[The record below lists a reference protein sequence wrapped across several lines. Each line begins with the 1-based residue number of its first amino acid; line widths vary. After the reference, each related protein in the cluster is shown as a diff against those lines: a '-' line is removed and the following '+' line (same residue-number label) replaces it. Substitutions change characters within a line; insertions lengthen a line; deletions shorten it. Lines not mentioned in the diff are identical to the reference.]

1 MADGDKIKQVFWNIA
16 ENAVRAMRE
25 GGVLRVSIERMGD
38 DWQVSFADTG
48 TGMTPQQTEKI
59 FEPFQSNFEGGTG
72 LGLAVVYQIVQAHE
86 GKVWARSKPG
96 QGTTFV
102 LRLRRLDAERSV
114 AVGSSR
120 PWRRSKPSQSH
131 SSGDSLQRPP
141 GQGGRVANILV
152 CDDERSICE
161 MLDIALRREGHRV
174 ETVNSGQA
182 AKNKIDGNLYD
193 LIITDIKM
201 PNIDGIE
208 VLKHAHRVSPDSPV
222 ILITAVDDYEAAVE
236 AVKAG
241 GASDY
246 IRKSPG
252 LVDEIKLAI
261 NRVLEKLSLSKQN
274 FALRRD
280 NAAHNSLDNIIG
292 SSAAMEKLKQTLRTV
307 ASTASTV
314 LIHGESG
321 TGKELV
327 ARAVH
332 ICSPRAGE
340 PFVSV
345 NCGAFPETLL
355 ESELFGYLKGAFTG
369 ANQNKR
375 GLFEVAGGGT
385 IFLDEISEMTL
396 AMQVKLLR
404 VLQERTVR
412 PVGGTSEIPIDVRVI
427 AATNR
432 DLDKAVAENLF
443 REDLYYR
450 LNVIPI
456 RVPNLRERREDIPLL
471 ANHFQKKY
479 AAAAGRSILRVNKE
493 SLEALCGYEWPG
505 NVRQLENTVERAVAL
520 ETTEELHVELPAE
533 RPKARAA
540 AAGVGISGNMGEVA
554 AGRGAAA
561 RGRHGN
567 LRCRH
572 RAHASADFAGALK
585 RRADEGRRS
594 AGNFL
599 PVVPAFDEEVRA
611 VAASSEPRVPS

>member
-1 MADGDKIKQVFWNIA
+1 MAK
-16 ENAVRAMRE
+16 
-25 GGVLRVSIERMGD
+25 
-38 DWQVSFADTG
+38 
-48 TGMTPQQTEKI
+48 
-59 FEPFQSNFEGGTG
+59 
-72 LGLAVVYQIVQAHE
+72 
-86 GKVWARSKPG
+86 
-96 QGTTFV
+96 
-102 LRLRRLDAERSV
+102 
-114 AVGSSR
+114 
-120 PWRRSKPSQSH
+120 
-131 SSGDSLQRPP
+131 
-141 GQGGRVANILV
+141 ILV

-161 MLDIALRREGHRV
+161 MLDIALRRDGHRV
-174 ETVNSGQA
+174 ETVQSGQA
-182 AKNKIDGNLYD
+182 AKSKIDGALYD

-208 VLKHAHRVSPDSPV
+208 VLRHAHRVSPDSGV
-222 ILITAVDDYEAAVE
+222 ILITAVDDHEAAVE

-246 IRKSPG
+246 IRKTPG

-261 NRVLEKLSLSKQN
+261 NRVVERLVLSKQN

-280 NAAHNSLDNIIG
+280 AATRNSLDNIIG
-292 SSAAMEKLKQTLRTV
+292 SSAPMEKLKQTLRTV

-332 ICSPRAGE
+332 VCSPRATDA
-340 PFVSV
+340 FVSV

-375 GLFEVAGGGT
+375 GLFEVADGGT

-412 PVGGTSEIPIDVRVI
+412 PVGSTNEISIDVRVI

-450 LNVIPI
+450 LNVIPV
-456 RVPNLRERREDIPLL
+456 RVPPLRERREDIPLL
-471 ANHFQKKY
+471 VNHFLKKY
-479 AAAAGRSILRVNKE
+479 AAAAGRGILRVNKE
-493 SLEALCGYEWPG
+493 SLDSLCGYEWPG

-520 ETTEELHVELPAE
+520 ETTDELHVELPAE

-540 AAGVGISGNMGEVA
+540 AAGSGATFDASAAVLPEGVGMENYVASIERSLLQNALNHSSGVQTRAADLLGISY
-554 AGRGAAA
+554 RSF
-561 RGRHGN
+561 RH
-567 LRCRH
+567 LMKKYE
-572 RAHASADFAGALK
+572 L
-585 RRADEGRRS
+585 
-594 AGNFL
+594 
-599 PVVPAFDEEVRA
+599 
-611 VAASSEPRVPS
+611 